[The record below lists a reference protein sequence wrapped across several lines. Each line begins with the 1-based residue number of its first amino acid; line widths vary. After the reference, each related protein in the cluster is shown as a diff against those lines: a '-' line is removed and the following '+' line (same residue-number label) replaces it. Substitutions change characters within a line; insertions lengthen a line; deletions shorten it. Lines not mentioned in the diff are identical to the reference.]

1 MLAGGVH
8 DGEAGQEAQ
17 QVQPQMTLRRG
28 FAPTVLRPRNAIG
41 HQLDRRGVD
50 DLDGAAKPP
59 GECLFAVAQKPGVL
73 GLQVGEHFPEK
84 LFRQGAVALFV
95 RVAERV
101 TRGRSRSAH
110 RPECRHLESQ
120 GITHVVESKGVA
132 DLRIEHRHHVTPRAE
147 RAGLVIDPGL
157 PCEFRHQVGRN
168 QFDELPQHGSVPTAR
183 LRWFFLFH
191 PCLVAGK
198 DHSTEPPL
206 SLIYAIAVGWY

>member
-1 MLAGGVH
+1 
-8 DGEAGQEAQ
+8 
-17 QVQPQMTLRRG
+17 
-28 FAPTVLRPRNAIG
+28 
-41 HQLDRRGVD
+41 
-50 DLDGAAKPP
+50 
-59 GECLFAVAQKPGVL
+59 VL

-147 RAGLVIDPGL
+147 RAGLVRGAGL
-157 PCEFRHQVGRN
+157 PGEFRDQVGWN
-168 QFDELPQHGSVPTAR
+168 QFDELPQHGSVPVAR
-183 LRWFFLFH
+183 LLCFFFFFT
-191 PCLVAGK
+191 PAFWQVSK
-198 DHSTEPPL
+198 NQSTRPPFPFRLNQPPL
-206 SLIYAIAVGWY
+206 WDGCDGI